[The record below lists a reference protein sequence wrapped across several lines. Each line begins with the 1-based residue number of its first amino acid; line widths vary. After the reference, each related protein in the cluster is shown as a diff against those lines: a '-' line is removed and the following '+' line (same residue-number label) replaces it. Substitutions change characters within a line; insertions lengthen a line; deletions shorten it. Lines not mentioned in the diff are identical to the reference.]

1 MDSAG
6 SRRFLIINADDYG
19 LAPGITAAI
28 LDLARRG
35 AITSA
40 SAIVTMPGSAEALV
54 AARAVDL
61 DLGLHLNLCAGTP
74 LSPPDAIPSLL
85 AGGATRSPRFAT
97 AGELQWRYLSGR
109 LDLDEVRRECRAQIE
124 RFLATG
130 ATPSHL
136 DSHCHLHALPRLYRL
151 TAELAGRY
159 GIPGVRRAA
168 SNFIFRPP
176 RLPLFS
182 RVVGFPRYDASPYAP
197 YQSNYFSVLTVMGPA
212 RTPRPL
218 HALLRALPDGVTE
231 LVCHPG
237 YVDDELLSIDTLT
250 HAREREWLLLT
261 RPHLGEALT
270 REGIRLV
277 SWRAMAR
284 QV

>member
-1 MDSAG
+1 MG
-6 SRRFLIINADDYG
+6 SQRFLIINADDYG
-19 LAPGITAAI
+19 LAPGVTAAI

-35 AITSA
+35 SVTSA
-40 SAIVTMPGSAEALV
+40 SAIVTMPGSMAAFA

-74 LSPPDAIPSLL
+74 LSPAAAVPSLL
-85 AGGATRSPRFAT
+85 AGGGAHRPRFAT
-97 AGELQWRYLSGR
+97 AGEIQWRYLRGR
-109 LDLDEVRRECRAQIE
+109 LVLNEVRRECCAQIE
-124 RFLATG
+124 WFLATG
-130 ATPSHL
+130 AIPSHL

-151 TAELAGRY
+151 TVELAGRY

-168 SNFIFRPP
+168 NNFIFRPP

-182 RVVGFPRYDASPYAP
+182 RVVGFPRHGAAQHPP
-197 YQSNYFSVLTVMGPA
+197 YQTDYFSVLTVMGPA

-218 HALLRALPDGVTE
+218 HALLHTLPRGVTE

-237 YVDDELLSIDTLT
+237 YVDDELLHIDTLT
-250 HAREREWLLLT
+250 HAREREWLLLS
-261 RPHLGEALT
+261 RPHLREALT

-277 SWRAMAR
+277 SWRAIAR
-284 QV
+284 HV

>member
-1 MDSAG
+1 MG
-6 SRRFLIINADDYG
+6 SRRLLIINADDYG
-19 LAPGITAAI
+19 LAPGVTAAI

-35 AITSA
+35 SVTSA
-40 SAIVTMPGSAEALV
+40 SAIVTMPGSIAALA

-74 LSPPDAIPSLL
+74 LSPAAAVPSLL
-85 AGGATRSPRFAT
+85 AGGGAHRPRFAT
-97 AGELQWRYLSGR
+97 AGEIQWRYLRGR
-109 LDLDEVRRECRAQIE
+109 LVLNEVRRECCAQIE
-124 RFLATG
+124 WFLATG
-130 ATPSHL
+130 AIPSHL

-151 TAELAGRY
+151 TVELAGRY

-182 RVVGFPRYDASPYAP
+182 RVVGFPQRGVAQHPP
-197 YQSNYFSVLTVMGPA
+197 YQTDYFSVLTVMGPA

-218 HALLRALPDGVTE
+218 HALLHTLPRGVTE

-237 YVDDELLSIDTLT
+237 YVDDELLHIDTLT
-250 HAREREWLLLT
+250 HAREREWLLLS
-261 RPHLGEALT
+261 RPHLREALT

-277 SWRAMAR
+277 SWRAIAR
-284 QV
+284 HV